1 MLFWRGNMRSG
12 IFKSNWKSW
21 FAVAVTVLCA
31 IGALV
36 PYICGKG
43 ISLDSTSTVLTVA
56 ALLLITA
63 YFFTPDKLEE
73 VKRWLIP
80 VGFGILSILQLGSP
94 ILSLYNIFTLDI
106 WLPSINTMILLSIVY
121 FAGTLLCALGSLFGF
136 KKLNL
141 FRLGAFLN
149 VLALLAI
156 LAIDFIAVGGFEYY
170 GKIPDGIPILSL
182 VVVSRYLS
190 VILLYVGM
198 LLLSTNKKPC

>member
-1 MLFWRGNMRSG
+1 MRSG

-31 IGALV
+31 TGTPV
-36 PYICGKG
+36 PYIYGRAV
-43 ISLDSTSTVLTVA
+43 SLDSTSTVLTVA

-80 VGFGILSILQLGSP
+80 IGFGILSILQLGSP

-106 WLPSINTMILLSIVY
+106 WLPRIFTMFLLSAVY
-121 FAGTLLCALGSLFGF
+121 FAGILLCALGSLFDF
-136 KKLNL
+136 KRMHL

-170 GKIPDGIPILSL
+170 GKVPDGILILSL
-182 VVVSRYLS
+182 VAVSRYLS

>member
-1 MLFWRGNMRSG
+1 MRSG

-31 IGALV
+31 IGTLV
-36 PYICGKG
+36 PYIYGRAV
-43 ISLDSTSTVLTVA
+43 SPDSTSTVLTVA

-80 VGFGILSILQLGSP
+80 IGFGILSILQLGSP

-106 WLPSINTMILLSIVY
+106 WLPRIITMLLLSMAY
-121 FAGTLLCALGSLFGF
+121 FAGTLLCALGSLFDF
-136 KKLNL
+136 KRMHL

-170 GKIPDGIPILSL
+170 GKVPDGILVLSL
-182 VVVSRYLS
+182 VVVSRYFS

>member
-1 MLFWRGNMRSG
+1 MRSG

-31 IGALV
+31 IGTLV
-36 PYICGKG
+36 PYICGRG

-56 ALLLITA
+56 ALLSIIA
-63 YFFTPDKLEE
+63 YFFVPDGKNEI
-73 VKRWLIP
+73 KRWLFP
-80 VGFGILSILQLGSP
+80 AGFGILSFLQLGSP
-94 ILSLYNIFTLDI
+94 ILSLYNIITLDI
-106 WLPSINTMILLSIVY
+106 WLPSISAMFLLSAVY
-121 FAGTLLCALGSLFGF
+121 FAGILLCALGSLFDF
-136 KKLNL
+136 KRMHL

-170 GKIPDGIPILSL
+170 GKVPDGILILSL
-182 VVVSRYLS
+182 VAVSRYLS

>member
-1 MLFWRGNMRSG
+1 MRSG

-21 FAVAVTVLCA
+21 FAVAVTVLCT
-31 IGALV
+31 IGTLV
-36 PYICGKG
+36 PYICGRG
-43 ISLDSTSTVLTVA
+43 ISLDSISTVLTVA

-106 WLPSINTMILLSIVY
+106 WLPSINTMLLLSMVY
-121 FAGTLLCALGSLFGF
+121 FAGTLLCALGSLFDF

-170 GKIPDGIPILSL
+170 GKVPDGILILSL
-182 VVVSRYLS
+182 VVVSRYFS